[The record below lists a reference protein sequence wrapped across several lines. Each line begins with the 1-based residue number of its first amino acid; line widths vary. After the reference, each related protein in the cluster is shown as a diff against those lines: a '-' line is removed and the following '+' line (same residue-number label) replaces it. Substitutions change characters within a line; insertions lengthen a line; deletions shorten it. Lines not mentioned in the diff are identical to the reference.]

1 MLIEMLFQK
10 CDWCGDEY
18 IPQRRRKFNAAHVF
32 CCRKHKENHSNSFKV
47 VGGYTVKRK
56 SKKISSAEK
65 HTIIRHD

>member
-1 MLIEMLFQK
+1 MLIETLFQK

-18 IPQRRRKFNAAHVF
+18 IPKRRRKFNAAHVF
-32 CCRKHKENHSNSFKV
+32 CCQKHKTNYFNSLK
-47 VGGYTVKRK
+47 TE